1 MSTRPEVLT
10 ALATV
15 AMSVVVRPSYA
26 QPNLP
31 PPPPP
36 PIGQSN
42 DVPSLPP
49 PPAPSTS
56 GHAPAPAPTP
66 APRKSTP
73 PPPPPAIWT
82 GPHRVLD
89 EPVYVEPQRGPIALT
104 LDPLD
109 LISGRL
115 SANVEIQVQP
125 HHAIIASANALVF
138 DASRGGPHNVVSEG
152 FGFATNLSSGF
163 GVELGYHYWVDWAR
177 ALRGPFVGPSFLF
190 GGTSQAS
197 VGDPSHAQPYW
208 GLALDG
214 GWQEVFAGGFT
225 AGGGGGLEMIRM
237 AGTSAVVPRFLIQL
251 GWSF

>member
-1 MSTRPEVLT
+1 MSTRAEVLT
-10 ALATV
+10 ALVAV
-15 AMSVVVRPSYA
+15 AMSVVVRPSDA

-36 PIGQSN
+36 PIGASN

-49 PPAPSTS
+49 PPAPSTP
-56 GHAPAPAPTP
+56 GQPPTP
-66 APRKSTP
+66 APRKPASAP
-73 PPPPPAIWT
+73 PPPPPVYRVS
-82 GPHRVLD
+82 PHNRRTDDV
-89 EPVYVEPQRGPIALT
+89 VYVEPQTNPIAVT

-125 HHAIIASANALVF
+125 HHAIIASANALIF
-138 DASRGGPHNVVSEG
+138 DASRGGPHNIVSEG

-163 GVELGYHYWVDWAR
+163 GIEFGYHYWVDWAR

-197 VGDPSHAQPYW
+197 VGDPSHVQPYW
-208 GLALDG
+208 GLAVDG

-237 AGTSAVVPRFLIQL
+237 AGTSAVVPRLLAQL

>member
-1 MSTRPEVLT
+1 MPTRLGVLT
-10 ALATV
+10 ALAAV
-15 AMSVVVRPSYA
+15 AASVVVRPSYA

-36 PIGQSN
+36 PIGGSN

-49 PPAPSTS
+49 PPAPSTA
-56 GHAPAPAPTP
+56 GQPPAPTP
-66 APRKSTP
+66 AQRKPAPGAP
-73 PPPPPAIWT
+73 PPPPVYRV
-82 GPHRVLD
+82 GPHKVLD
-89 EPVYVEPQRGPIALT
+89 EPVYVEPQRNSIAVT

-109 LISGRL
+109 LVSGRL

-125 HHAIIASANALVF
+125 HHAIIASANALIF

-177 ALRGPFVGPSFLF
+177 TLRGPFVGPSFLF

-197 VGDPSHAQPYW
+197 VGDPSHTQPYW
-208 GLALDG
+208 GFALDG
-214 GWQEVFAGGFT
+214 GWQEVFASGFT

>member
-1 MSTRPEVLT
+1 MSTRPGLLT
-10 ALATV
+10 ALAAV
-15 AMSVVVRPSYA
+15 VVSVVVRPSYA

-36 PIGQSN
+36 PIGESN

-49 PPAPSTS
+49 PPAPTTA
-56 GHAPAPAPTP
+56 GQPPAPP
-66 APRKSTP
+66 APRKPTTTP
-73 PPPPPAIWT
+73 PPPPPVY
-82 GPHRVLD
+82 RVSPRNRRTD
-89 EPVYVEPQRGPIALT
+89 DVVYVEPQTNPIAVT

-109 LISGRL
+109 LVAGRL

-125 HHAIIASANALVF
+125 HHAIIASANALIF
-138 DASRGGPHNVVSEG
+138 DASRGGPHNIVSEG

-163 GVELGYHYWVDWAR
+163 GIELGYHYWVDWAR

-197 VGDPSHAQPYW
+197 VGDPSHAQQYW

-214 GWQEVFAGGFT
+214 GWQEVFGGGFT